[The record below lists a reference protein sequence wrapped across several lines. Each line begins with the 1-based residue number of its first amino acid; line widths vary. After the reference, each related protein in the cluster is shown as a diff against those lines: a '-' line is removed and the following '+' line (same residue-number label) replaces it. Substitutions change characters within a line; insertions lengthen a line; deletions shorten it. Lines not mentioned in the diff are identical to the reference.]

1 MPPEKPI
8 YAHRDDDPHLTDDA
22 LADKVLR
29 FIGYATLIDTSEI
42 SVIALGE
49 IVVLSGEVASETDI
63 RCAGDAAASVSGVS
77 SVENR
82 LTVKPGQTRP
92 DEAGDG

>member
-29 FIGYATLIDTSEI
+29 FIGYATMIDTSTV
-42 SVIALGE
+42 SVIALGD
-49 IVVLSGEVASETDI
+49 IVVLTGVVAREADVI
-63 RCAGDAAASVSGVS
+63 CAGDAAASVAGVA

-82 LTVKPGQTRP
+82 LTVKPGAT
-92 DEAGDG
+92 D

>member
-29 FIGYATLIDTSEI
+29 FIGYATMIDTSTV
-42 SVIALGE
+42 SVIALGD
-49 IVVLSGEVASETDI
+49 IVVLTGVVASEADVI
-63 RCAGDAAASVSGVS
+63 CAGDAAASVAGVA

-82 LTVKPGQTRP
+82 LTVKPGAT
-92 DEAGDG
+92 D

>member
-29 FIGYATLIDTSEI
+29 FIGYATMIDTSAV
-42 SVIALGE
+42 SVMALGE
-49 IVVLSGEVASETDI
+49 IVVLTGVVPSEADVI
-63 RCAGDAAASVSGVS
+63 CAGDAAASVAGVA

-82 LTVKPGQTRP
+82 LTARP
-92 DEAGDG
+92 SATD